1 LRPDAANSAD
11 RDSFALYLDL
21 EASLN
26 DHWIVG
32 AAMRYEDFS
41 DAGDR
46 TVGKLSSRY
55 DITDYFALRGAI
67 STGFRAPSLQQSAY
81 TAYTTNL
88 SSEGVLETSFT
99 ATAGSPF
106 PSALGIDSLALE
118 TTNNLSFGFIYD
130 VTDELSITVDAYRV
144 EIKDRITLASLLSV
158 DDVSFSPA
166 AVAALEATGAVQANY
181 FANSVDSTTSGL
193 DLIIT
198 YKTNLGD
205 GDFGVTFAGNIND
218 TEIDSVNTP
227 DGIPANIAL
236 DDLQRSFLIDGQPHE
251 RATLTFDYEQND
263 WRGVIRANYF
273 GKTEIDYFGANHIA
287 LPGFLSPTGSFQPTS
302 VVDAAVLVDLN
313 LEYQLSENLTL
324 VAGIN
329 NIFDQTPDELGDDE
343 VLNFI
348 TNGAFKYPVRALP
361 YGFDGMTYYARV
373 NFKF

>member
-1 LRPDAANSAD
+1 LETAIN
-11 RDSFALYLDL
+11 DSW
-21 EASLN
+21 N
-26 DHWIVG
+26 IG
-32 AAMRYEDFS
+32 AALRYEDFS
-41 DAGDR
+41 DSGDR

-55 DITDYFALRGAI
+55 DVSDNFALRGAI

-81 TAYTTNL
+81 TAFTTNL

-106 PSALGIDSLALE
+106 PSALGIDSLSLE
-118 TTNNLSFGFIYD
+118 TTKNLSFGFIYD
-130 VTDELSITVDAYRV
+130 VTDELSVTIDAYRV
-144 EIKDRITLASLLSV
+144 EIKDRITLASLLSPE
-158 DDVSFSPA
+158 DVAFSPA

-181 FANSVDSTTSGL
+181 FANSVDSTTEGL
-193 DLIIT
+193 DVIIT
-198 YKTNLGD
+198 YKTEFD
-205 GDFGVTFAGNIND
+205 DADFSVTFAGNIND
-218 TEIDSVNTP
+218 TEINGVNTP

-236 DDLQRSFLIDGQPHE
+236 DDLQRSFLTGGQPKE
-251 RATLTFDYEQND
+251 RATLTFDYAKND
-263 WRGVIRANYF
+263 WRGVVRANYF
-273 GKTEIDYFGANHIA
+273 GKTEIDYFGANHIP
-287 LPGFLSPTGSFQPTS
+287 LPGFLSPTGSFQETS

-313 LEYQLSENLTL
+313 LEYQFSDNLTF

-373 NFKF
+373 NFRF